1 MKLIIDSTPVEIPAA
16 ESQSFRELCTGVM
29 NWLLP
34 RKRSIASCKFDG
46 HVIHSVEEADSVLP
60 SSQTCEIESVPF
72 EIALQSALA
81 LQCNY
86 LGEIEQQCDKLVT
99 ESLLADPQDI
109 IKLWRFIC
117 ENLKQQIAFIPQL
130 GNILSEDQVDHL
142 ITSRMEA
149 FNDIMKSAA
158 AALSTADVVQF
169 SDVLELKLVP
179 WLQQYRE
186 FLLQHVDDLSRS
198 NKNAV

>member
-1 MKLIIDSTPVEIPAA
+1 MKLIIDSKPVEIPAV
-16 ESQSFRELCTGVM
+16 ESQNFRDLCSGVM
-29 NWLLP
+29 DWLMAK
-34 RKRSIASCKFDG
+34 RRSIATCKFDG
-46 HVIHSVEEADSVLP
+46 RVIHSVEEADSVFT
-60 SSQTCEIESVPF
+60 SSNTCEIESVPF

-109 IKLWRFIC
+109 IKLWREIC

-130 GNILSEDQVDHL
+130 GNILSEEQVDHL
-142 ITSRMEA
+142 ITSRMEE
-149 FNDIMKSAA
+149 FNANMKAAA
-158 AALSTADVVQF
+158 AALSCADVVQF

-179 WLQQYRE
+179 WLKAYRE
-186 FLLQHVDDLSRS
+186 FLLQHVDELGRA

>member
-1 MKLIIDSTPVEIPAA
+1 MKLIIDSKPVDIPAA

-29 NWLLP
+29 DWLLP
-34 RKRSIASCKFDG
+34 KRRSIATCKFDG
-46 HVIHSVEEADSVLP
+46 QPIHSVEQADNVL
-60 SSQTCEIESVPF
+60 SHASTCEIESVPF

-99 ESLLADPQDI
+99 ESLLADPNDI
-109 IKLWRFIC
+109 VKLWREIC

-130 GNILSEDQVDHL
+130 GTILSEEQVDHL
-142 ITSRMEA
+142 IASRMEN
-149 FNDIMKSAA
+149 FNATMKGAA

-169 SDVLELKLVP
+169 SDILELQLVP
-179 WLQQYRE
+179 WLKQYRE
-186 FLLQHVDDLSRS
+186 FLLGHVDELNRTT
-198 NKNAV
+198 KNAV